1 MTDKEKYMTTEEIDA
16 PSEMKAMYLSGASIR
31 AIVEAYGKNWFR
43 YEIINTIDS
52 IKVEL
57 TSEEI
62 RTRKLN
68 KTKFKLNKLV
78 GKHNVLTNKELEH
91 QERVRH
97 FQTKKLVI
105 ELSIIKLQACIDKL
119 NAV

>member
-1 MTDKEKYMTTEEIDA
+1 MTTEEIDA
-16 PSEMKAMYLSGASIR
+16 PSEMKAMYLSGVSIR
-31 AIVEAYGKNWFR
+31 AIVEAYGKNWFG

-62 RTRKLN
+62 RARKLN
-68 KTKFKLNKLV
+68 KARIKLGRLHRKCNILYS
-78 GKHNVLTNKELEH
+78 KELKH
-91 QERVRH
+91 DERARH
-97 FQTKKLVI
+97 FKTKKLII
-105 ELSIIKLQACIDKL
+105 EQSITKLHACIDKL